1 MERIDD
7 CLRRVIRRHQTSRS
21 SSGIVYLASA
31 PAGGVQDSLGGLGTP
46 VFVATIMLIYLPVFL
61 PFLLSLSLLL
71 PLFLSSVNHGSRLH
85 RRRQFARHTKRVDNL
100 KGKSSL
106 LTQEGHGTTNARASC
121 SVEHNTSRWT
131 RRALRYRFRSV
142 GGAQHY
148 HMDPRPP
155 DPRSFGLT
163 SHFLAH
169 RCRSPSLLHPPVF
182 VLLLIPECFW
192 DLLIG
197 NINRMH
203 DNLG

>member
-1 MERIDD
+1 
-7 CLRRVIRRHQTSRS
+7 
-21 SSGIVYLASA
+21 
-31 PAGGVQDSLGGLGTP
+31 
-46 VFVATIMLIYLPVFL
+46 MLIYLPVFL
-61 PFLLSLSLLL
+61 SFRLSLSLLL

-85 RRRQFARHTKRVDNL
+85 RRRQFAGHTKRVDNL

-106 LTQEGHGTTNARASC
+106 LTQEGHRTTNARASC

-142 GGAQHY
+142 GRAQHY

-169 RCRSPSLLHPPVF
+169 RWHSPLLALSACFCPSLNSRMLLGFAYWKHKSYAREERQSRVNKSLKRPPF
-182 VLLLIPECFW
+182 FLILRLFAMVYFSQDTNVISPRIC
-192 DLLIG
+192 DLFL
-197 NINRMH
+197 
-203 DNLG
+203 